1 MAHEQLF
8 ASFILDREENLEIA
22 LPADKVTEATGIS
35 NQIKALPASVDF
47 LEGIMQLRDEVIPI
61 INLKQR
67 LGLAKSS
74 YNDDAKV
81 AVVNVFNQRFGLLFD
96 DIKDVIRIDSTDI
109 NPIPAVLQTDDRI
122 ISDLINIAGGSR
134 TVELLDLNY
143 LFPEGLSSLEETDKT
158 VVETEKQTANRSYS
172 RYVIFSCTGQEY
184 GVRVEH
190 AQELS
195 FLTNIDELYRDGS
208 VEGAL
213 QLRGHTIPVV
223 DAGALLHGT
232 RAENTLHEDRR
243 ILILHSDE
251 LSFGLIVDEAREILT
266 IPDDEI
272 LSMPGSSSPSVT
284 GIYPYLGNRNITLL
298 DIGNLIGSQTGQLKS
313 IGRVRKDLDDE
324 EDVTGNISHNLIT
337 ENCYLIFFIDKNY
350 AIELK
355 DVQEIIVHNKVLSV
369 PAASGFN
376 NGIINLRGQ
385 IVPVVNLRRFY
396 DYPDKNESQG
406 TSKLIICRGKSQIV
420 ALEVDDIVTI
430 YKQEQYYPT
439 PALKPQ
445 LSARKD
451 TLDRL
456 IEFHDDSGISEHVLV
471 INTHNLLQNHL
482 GLNDEGKYSTNSKN
496 NQP

>member
-81 AVVNVFNQRFGLLFD
+81 AVVNVLNQRFGLLFD

-109 NPIPAVLQTDDRI
+109 NSIPAALQTDDRI

-134 TVELLDLNY
+134 TVELLDLKY
-143 LFPEGLSSLEETDKT
+143 LFPGGQSSLGEETDKT
-158 VVETEKQTANRSYS
+158 ALETEKQTANRSYS

-184 GVRVEH
+184 GVRVEY

-195 FLTNIDELYRDGS
+195 FLTNIDELYKDGAI
-208 VEGAL
+208 EGAL

-223 DAGALLHGT
+223 DAGALLHDT
-232 RAENTLHEDRR
+232 RGENTLHEDRR
-243 ILILHSDE
+243 ILILLSNE
-251 LSFGLIVDEAREILT
+251 VSFGLIVDEAREILT

-272 LSMPGSSSPSVT
+272 LSMPSSRNTSVT

-298 DIGNLIGSQTGQLKS
+298 DIGDLIGSQTGQLKS
-313 IGRVRKDLDDE
+313 IGRVRKDLDNE
-324 EDVTGNISHNLIT
+324 EDVTENISHNLIT
-337 ENCYLIFFIDKNY
+337 ENCYLIFFINKNY

-355 DVQEIIVHNKVLSV
+355 DVQEIIVRNKVLAV
-369 PAASGFN
+369 PAAIGFN

-396 DYPDKNESQG
+396 DYPDKNESQE
-406 TSKLIICRGKSQIV
+406 TRKLIICRGKSQIV
-420 ALEVDDIVTI
+420 ALEVDSIVTI
-430 YKQEQYYPT
+430 YRQEQYYPT
-439 PALKPQ
+439 PSLKPQ

-456 IEFHDDSGISEHVLV
+456 IEFHDGSGISEHVLV

-482 GLNDEGKYSTNSKN
+482 GLNDEES
-496 NQP
+496 